1 MVYSKKSGIPQ
12 EMRGIL
18 LKKVVEG
25 PADESVMGR
34 QKGKQT
40 MGEQPVASQM
50 GHSCH
55 PSFRRG
61 GSRTQKDPKLQE
73 SKQWPRLI

>member
-40 MGEQPVASQM
+40 MGSSLGRARWGIAATPHSEGEVPEPRRIRSCRRASS
-50 GHSCH
+50 GL
-55 PSFRRG
+55 
-61 GSRTQKDPKLQE
+61 D
-73 SKQWPRLI
+73 